1 MSYSMVP
8 RERLEGEVIIEAGCT
23 HGWVELTRTASGVY
37 ILSMLAVSHSASY
50 RLQCHALAHLTGHR
64 LPVV

>member
-23 HGWVELTRTASGVY
+23 HGWGELTRT
-37 ILSMLAVSHSASY
+37 
-50 RLQCHALAHLTGHR
+50 
-64 LPVV
+64 